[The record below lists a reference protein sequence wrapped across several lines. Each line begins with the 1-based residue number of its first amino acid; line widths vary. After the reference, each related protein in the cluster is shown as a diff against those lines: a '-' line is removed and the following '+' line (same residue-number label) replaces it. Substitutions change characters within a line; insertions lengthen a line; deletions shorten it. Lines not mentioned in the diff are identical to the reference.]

1 MGGGINP
8 LPQDFNMPFPFILRL
23 GVLSQKPRRKN
34 SYMNTSTFATIHSID
49 MKFGTYAKLH
59 LYFQLSEFTSCLI
72 GLYGNDS
79 QINDVTGGRHLGF
92 LNFEFIH
99 I

>member
-1 MGGGINP
+1 
-8 LPQDFNMPFPFILRL
+8 
-23 GVLSQKPRRKN
+23 
-34 SYMNTSTFATIHSID
+34 MNTSTFATIHSIN

-59 LYFQLSEFTSCLI
+59 LYFQLSETTPCLI

-99 I
+99 IWIFVLKMTRKTAFSGWNPHNN